1 MNSSPMPRLAFFADC
16 FHEVNGAALT
26 SRQLEAYARR
36 RGAPILTVHRARG
49 RRLRRRSLGGVERI
63 ELPRSPLAFPVDV
76 DLRFDLL
83 FARHLRLLESSLEDF
98 APDVIHVTSPGDLG
112 LAGAILA
119 RRLGVPLVASWH
131 TNLHEFASRRLE
143 RCLGLI
149 PSGAR
154 RRLCNIAETSCWRCA
169 VRFYR
174 LARVVFAPNPELA
187 GKLERA
193 TGRPVYL
200 MGRGVDTELFHPKRR
215 NRVDDGG
222 KFVVGYVGRLTPEKN
237 VRALAGVEA
246 ALERSGIRSFCL
258 LVVGDGGEAGW
269 LRRNLRR
276 AVFTGVL
283 RGERL
288 AAAYADMDVFVFPSR
303 TDAYGNAVQE
313 ALASGV
319 PAVVMGVGGPRHIV
333 EHGRAGFVT
342 RDDEELAA
350 AVVELARKPELRR
363 SMAEEAAHS
372 MRKRS
377 WDEVF
382 DRVWRVYRDVACTP
396 QAPRRLGVLFAE

>member
-1 MNSSPMPRLAFFADC
+1 MNGSPMPRLAFFADC

-36 RGAPILTVHRARG
+36 RGAPILTVHRAKG
-49 RRLRRRSLGGVERI
+49 RRLRRRSLGGVARI
-63 ELPRSPLAFPVDV
+63 VLPRSPLAFPVDV

-83 FARHLRLLESSLEDF
+83 FARHLGLLERSLKGF

-143 RCLGLI
+143 LCLGVI
-149 PSGAR
+149 PSAAR
-154 RRLCNIAETSCWRCA
+154 RRLCDLAETSCWRWA

-174 LARVVFAPNPELA
+174 LAGAVFAPNPELA
-187 GKLERA
+187 GELERA
-193 TGRPVYL
+193 TGRPVYQ
-200 MGRGVDTELFHPKRR
+200 MGRGVDTKLFHPRR
-215 NRVDDGG
+215 RSRFDDCGE
-222 KFVVGYVGRLTPEKN
+222 FVVGYVGRLTPEKN
-237 VRALAGVEA
+237 VRALVRVEA
-246 ALERSGIRSFCL
+246 ALERSGIRNFRL
-258 LVVGDGGEAGW
+258 LVVGDGGEASW
-269 LRRNLRR
+269 LHRNLRR

-283 RGERL
+283 RGRRL
-288 AAAYADMDVFVFPSR
+288 ASAYADMDVFVFPSR
-303 TDAYGNAVQE
+303 TDTYGNVVQE

-319 PAVVMGVGGPRHIV
+319 PAVVMSAGGPRHIV
-333 EHGRAGFVT
+333 EHGRTGLVAQ
-342 RDDEELAA
+342 DEAELAE

-363 SMAEEAAHS
+363 TMGWEAAHS
-372 MRKRS
+372 MQKRC

-382 DRVWRVYRDVACTP
+382 DRVWRVYRDVAF
-396 QAPRRLGVLFAE
+396 APPATRRLGVLFAE

>member
-1 MNSSPMPRLAFFADC
+1 MNGSPMPRLAFFADC
-16 FHEVNGAALT
+16 FREVNGAALT

-49 RRLRRRSLGGVERI
+49 RRLRRRSLDGVARI
-63 ELPRSPLAFPVDV
+63 ELPRSPLAFPVDI

-83 FARHLRLLESSLEDF
+83 FARHLGLLEKTLEGF

-112 LAGAILA
+112 LAGAFLA
-119 RRLGVPLVASWH
+119 HRLGVPLVASWH

-143 RCLGLI
+143 RCLEMI

-154 RRLCNIAETSCWRCA
+154 RRLCDLAEASCWSWA
-169 VRFYR
+169 VRFYG
-174 LARVVFAPNPELA
+174 LARAVFAPNPELA
-187 GKLERA
+187 EKLERA
-193 TGRPVYL
+193 IGRPVYL
-200 MGRGVDTELFHPKRR
+200 MGRGVDTELFRPERR
-215 NRVDDGG
+215 NRVEDGG
-222 KFVVGYVGRLTPEKN
+222 AFVVGYVGRLTPEKN
-237 VRALAGVEA
+237 VRALRTVEA
-246 ALERSGIRSFCL
+246 ALERSGVQDFRL

-283 RGERL
+283 RGRRL
-288 AAAYADMDVFVFPSR
+288 ASAYADMDVFVFPSR
-303 TDAYGNAVQE
+303 TDTYGNVVQE

-319 PAVVMGVGGPRHIV
+319 PAVVVGAGGPRHIV
-333 EHGRAGFVT
+333 EHGRTGMVAQ
-342 RDDEELAA
+342 DEAELAE

-363 SMAEEAAHS
+363 RMGREAASS
-372 MRKRS
+372 MQKRS

-382 DRVWRVYRDVACTP
+382 DRVWRVYRDVAFAP
-396 QAPRRLGVLFAE
+396 PAPRRLGLLFAE